1 MSRILILTLNLF
13 ILSSLNLFADTIPTK
28 GLVVDLDANLGV
40 ETNADK
46 KVIKWMNQ
54 VPSSKIKNFVIQNK
68 GRKVKNSGAPS
79 LLQKVKKL
87 NNNSS
92 MVFKRQ
98 ELVNHEEDALDHLTT
113 GNGYTWVSVMSFY
126 KQIKQ
131 LKDVNSFFGNLKNG
145 GLYEGFWGGVT
156 DENHLWIGSRNGI
169 TIGRWDHNN
178 PMVLTKTKLKEKQY
192 YIIAGRMASGQGK
205 VPVESFINN
214 TKVSAKKLFPV
225 NPKGNASKLTIGQER
240 DAINHPGFESFDG
253 EIARFLIYERPLNDG
268 ELDKTIKYLRK
279 KYSIIE

>member
-13 ILSSLNLFADTIPTK
+13 ILSSLNLFADTISTK